1 MGVDIITSIKVYV
14 KCKSSLKKEK
24 FEFIGCNT
32 NKCEQNGIEITGAG
46 NNNYCSSCGNKLGS
60 ITKYIEVSDVDTSEV
75 VDEKYMVSAF
85 GIDDDNCDYYV
96 SNVEK
101 KCPLDEIV
109 IDAKYSDPFA
119 CEIDYKKIPEQI
131 EWFKK
136 TFSKE
141 IKKLEKAYGPKNVEI
156 CFGVIHE
163 VS

>member
-1 MGVDIITSIKVYV
+1 MGVDIYTNIRVYV
-14 KCKSSLKKEK
+14 KCRSSLKKEK
-24 FEFIGCNT
+24 IAIIC
-32 NKCEQNGIEITGAG
+32 C
-46 NNNYCSSCGNKLGS
+46 NNYKCKEKEKQVSSSQKYCAFCGS
-60 ITKYIEVSDVDTSEV
+60 ILGAISKYIETEAVDQFSV
-75 VDEKYMVSAF
+75 VDNRRMNSVFSINDKNY
-85 GIDDDNCDYYV
+85 DYYV
-96 SNVEK
+96 SNVEND
-101 KCPLDEIV
+101 CPLGEIT
-109 IDAKYSDPFA
+109 IESKYSNSFA